1 MLHSMLDMNYL
12 SDCFCVSK
20 TFLKKSKFFLFFSLL
35 QINIFLVFSDY
46 FDVLH
51 ENNFKKIIIKIILI
65 HFRVKNT
72 LKNNHTPKQT
82 LNIMINRE
90 LNRNCVKKIN
100 TEYTMVGS
108 RSYMCKQKGKNLILT

>member
-1 MLHSMLDMNYL
+1 
-12 SDCFCVSK
+12 
-20 TFLKKSKFFLFFSLL
+20 
-35 QINIFLVFSDY
+35 VFSDY

-51 ENNFKKIIIKIILI
+51 ENDFKKIIKKIILI
-65 HFRVKNT
+65 YFRVKNI
-72 LKNNHTPKQT
+72 LKNNHNHTPKQT

-90 LNRNCVKKIN
+90 LNRNYVKKIN

>member
-1 MLHSMLDMNYL
+1 
-12 SDCFCVSK
+12 
-20 TFLKKSKFFLFFSLL
+20 
-35 QINIFLVFSDY
+35 VFSDY

-51 ENNFKKIIIKIILI
+51 ENDFKKKNNKKIILI

-72 LKNNHTPKQT
+72 LKNNDTPKQT

-90 LNRNCVKKIN
+90 LNRNYVKKIN